1 MDAPRTYRILRRAA
15 LHFAVAAWV
24 ASAAGAESP
33 AALRTLL
40 DSAMRNNPSIRA
52 ARARWEADEAR
63 VPQAGSLNDPQFRAM
78 LMNST
83 GTPAMSLTPND
94 IQYRISLDVPFP
106 GKRALRADM
115 AREDAAIS
123 RHDIRRLELDIAQR
137 IKDAYFDI
145 HLAERKIEVNARNT
159 ERVRELLAAVRE
171 RYGTG
176 RAELSDVL
184 DLQNELAIRVNNES
198 SFRDERRGAEI
209 RLNLLRDMSASAPV
223 PPPRLLDT
231 GLPEVTQSADALTV
245 LALEERPEI
254 RQAEAATRQSSTALR
269 LANAQY
275 RPDFM
280 VMLDRQPGIAPE
292 RGFDAMVTINL
303 PFLFRKK
310 YDFGIVEA
318 RAQQEAAEESRDA
331 VELAIAGE
339 VETALIRIKS
349 SKRTSELYRDVLV
362 PQAEDA
368 YEAAIT
374 GYLAGTVDFVRL
386 VDALVNVEEMRLTY
400 FSSVTSYLKAIA
412 ELEKATASDL
422 W

>member
-1 MDAPRTYRILRRAA
+1 MAEAERMDAPRTYRILRRAA

-209 RLNLLRDMSASAPV
+209 RLNLLRDMSAS
-223 PPPRLLDT
+223 
-231 GLPEVTQSADALTV
+231 
-245 LALEERPEI
+245 
-254 RQAEAATRQSSTALR
+254 
-269 LANAQY
+269 
-275 RPDFM
+275 
-280 VMLDRQPGIAPE
+280 
-292 RGFDAMVTINL
+292 
-303 PFLFRKK
+303 
-310 YDFGIVEA
+310 
-318 RAQQEAAEESRDA
+318 
-331 VELAIAGE
+331 
-339 VETALIRIKS
+339 
-349 SKRTSELYRDVLV
+349 
-362 PQAEDA
+362 
-368 YEAAIT
+368 
-374 GYLAGTVDFVRL
+374 
-386 VDALVNVEEMRLTY
+386 
-400 FSSVTSYLKAIA
+400 
-412 ELEKATASDL
+412 
-422 W
+422 